1 MKNTF
6 ANSSLTFSKRVLE
19 ELRNKLDSNV
29 DAIEHLASALKSVQT
44 LVNDQIKKEQM
55 RKRSEQLK
63 KRIQQ
68 QGSSFMGHQNHS
80 NMQNKGQTAS
90 GSGHDFGM
98 NSRYS
103 FDRD

>member
-1 MKNTF
+1 MLF
-6 ANSSLTFSKRVLE
+6 RS
-19 ELRNKLDSNV
+19 
-29 DAIEHLASALKSVQT
+29 KSVQT

-68 QGSSFMGHQNHS
+68 QGSSFMGHQNHNN